1 MINYSSGIR
10 DVRYLFKTKVDSGHN
25 QTHEKANTCAF
36 PFIPT
41 RAMESSLEG
50 NEGNMEE
57 IEGV

>member
-10 DVRYLFKTKVDSGHN
+10 DVRYLLKTKVDSGHN

-41 RAMESSLEG
+41 RAMESFFG
-50 NEGNMEE
+50 GK
-57 IEGV
+57 